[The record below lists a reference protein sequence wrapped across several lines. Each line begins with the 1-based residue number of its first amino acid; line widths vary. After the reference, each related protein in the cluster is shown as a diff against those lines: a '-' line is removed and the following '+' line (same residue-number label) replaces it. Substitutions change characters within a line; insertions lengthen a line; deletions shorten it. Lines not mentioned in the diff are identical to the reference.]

1 MYAFCSLFQVLFD
14 RNGCIRKYN
23 NVEEIL
29 REFFD
34 LRKELYKK
42 RKDYLEGM
50 MAAESLK
57 FDNIARFI
65 MEKIEGTITIG
76 K

>member
-1 MYAFCSLFQVLFD
+1 VLFD
-14 RNGCIRKYN
+14 HNGVIKRYN
-23 NVEEIL
+23 SVEEIL
-29 REFFD
+29 REFFT
-34 LRKELYKK
+34 LRMEMYKK

-57 FDNIARFI
+57 YDNIARFI

-76 K
+76 MCRLVISISY